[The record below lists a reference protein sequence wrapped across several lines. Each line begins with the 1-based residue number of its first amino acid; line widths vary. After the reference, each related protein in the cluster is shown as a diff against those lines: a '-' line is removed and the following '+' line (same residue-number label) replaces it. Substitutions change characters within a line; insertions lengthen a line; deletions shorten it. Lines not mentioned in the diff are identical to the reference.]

1 MDTQFSGTFSRPVPG
16 LSARTGKMVAM
27 SGEVTVI
34 LLLAL
39 SGFLLGGA
47 YSLWKTTRPL
57 AITLAVCGVLAAG
70 GAIVWWL

>member
-1 MDTQFSGTFSRPVPG
+1 MNQQFRGTFSGPVPG
-16 LSARTGKMVAM
+16 PHSRTGKMGAM

-57 AITLAVCGVLAAG
+57 AIALAVCGVLAAG